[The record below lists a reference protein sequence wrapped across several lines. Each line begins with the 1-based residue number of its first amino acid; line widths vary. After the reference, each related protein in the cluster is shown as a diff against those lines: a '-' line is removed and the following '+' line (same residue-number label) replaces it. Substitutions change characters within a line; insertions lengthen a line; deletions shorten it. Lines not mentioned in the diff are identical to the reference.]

1 MTEEKGTVL
10 LIGKRRSGRTTFAN
24 MLVSGEL
31 KDGPLAPSDTNNNIC
46 ETYAGRGWTV
56 VDTMGFGEPLG
67 GIVPEEYARKM
78 VIDFL
83 NEVKGPYSHIIFVVD
98 ISDILTL
105 EEGCQSSIS
114 IMWNTFLSIFE
125 GGEENFVVLV
135 TKVKSRMWP
144 APATIEEMFPE
155 CKRFLYFN
163 NFAFPEISAIERNG
177 GVAEW
182 RQKELKRIEEEMTA
196 MFKTKPWVEPAIFK
210 IGDEE
215 MKEMA
220 TKIAHRLTSSL
231 VQTQFD
237 TETVYLE
244 QPKLFKI
251 GEKRQLISSVA
262 FWRADDALISS
273 LSSSLDDEPAMFM
286 DCRIRKSSCVDFC
299 SLNWIA
305 SRQTETVTIPVTPQ
319 VLRDKVSMV
328 AKVQKKMENLGKKVK
343 FYSHQCKHLLQ
354 RSLSAS
360 KEVHDLFDKIG
371 MNWDRRD
378 LEPLSTSLQR
388 FVTCMK
394 AGMDLLQHC
403 GDNGGKEQLKVFL
416 TMSSPESGRMFFSKF
431 ALVLRDLDWS
441 LDLVRFL
448 LHNPEAGPSA
458 ESARQSWLSKFWW
471 CNGRLR
477 LVYTGDSEIKLANGA
492 DLVESCVT
500 ADNER
505 HALDQQDLISSYMVN
520 HLSALGNKRSKSL
533 LFSKKGKKN
542 KLSESEIFSYMS
554 ILENRLQRNSPI
566 QGSST
571 SMIPTSFWIPKKL
584 DFMII
589 DFIGSGSFKSVHKC
603 KWLGM
608 EVAIATIHGENSR
621 ADLEAE
627 AGILARVQHPNVVT
641 FIGCTYDE
649 KKQQGFLVTELMETS
664 LRSLISRRLHGFMI
678 SVSIDMLLQIVE
690 AMIHVH
696 DCGVMHRDLKA
707 ENCLVSRVPEDDGYV
722 VKLIDFGESKLRSLE
737 MGSHFK
743 TRNRGTRAWMAPEV
757 IGKEGDESKLYTWSA
772 DVYSFGM
779 TCYEIITGEIP
790 FGTVMGRAR
799 ALPEMICAGHRPVIP
814 DYCPDD
820 LREMM
825 MKCWAHSPEDRP
837 TFKEIRQTLW
847 NLKLCHAIWKTK

>member
-67 GIVPEEYARKM
+67 GIVPEEYARTL

-98 ISDILTL
+98 ISDIQTL
-105 EEGCQSSIS
+105 QGGQSSIS
-114 IMWNTFLSIFE
+114 IMWNTFLGIFE

-163 NFAFPEISAIERNG
+163 DFAFPETSAIEMDG
-177 GVAEW
+177 GVAKW

-196 MFKTKPWVEPAIFK
+196 MFKTKPWVKPAIFK

-220 TKIAHRLTSSL
+220 TKIAHRITSSL

-237 TETVYLE
+237 PETVYLE
-244 QPKLFKI
+244 
-251 GEKRQLISSVA
+251 ISC
-262 FWRADDALISS
+262 LMSS
-273 LSSSLDDEPAMFM
+273 M
-286 DCRIRKSSCVDFC
+286 
-299 SLNWIA
+299 
-305 SRQTETVTIPVTPQ
+305 ETVTIASATQ
-319 VLRDKVSMV
+319 VLRDRVSMV
-328 AKVQKKMENLGKKVK
+328 AKVQEKMENLGKKVK

-360 KEVHDLFDKIG
+360 KEVHDLFNEIG
-371 MNWDRRD
+371 MNWDRRH
-378 LEPLSTSLQR
+378 LELLSTSLWR
-388 FVTCMK
+388 LVTCMK

-403 GDNGGKEQLKVFL
+403 GDNGGKEQLMVFL

-448 LHNPEAGPSA
+448 LHNAEAGLA
-458 ESARQSWLSKFWW
+458 TESERQSWLSKFWW
-471 CNGRLR
+471 CDGRLR

-505 HALDQQDLISSYMVN
+505 HVQDQQDLISSSMVN
-520 HLSALGNKRSKSL
+520 LLSTFGNKLSKLSL
-533 LFSKKGKKN
+533 LFSKLSKLSRLFSKKGKEN
-542 KLSESEIFSYMS
+542 QLSKSEIVSYMS
-554 ILENRLQRNSPI
+554 ILGNRVQRNSPI

-589 DFIGSGSFKSVHKC
+589 DFIGSGSFKSH
-603 KWLGM
+603 
-608 EVAIATIHGENSR
+608 
-621 ADLEAE
+621 
-627 AGILARVQHPNVVT
+627 
-641 FIGCTYDE
+641 Y
-649 KKQQGFLVTELMETS
+649 
-664 LRSLISRRLHGFMI
+664 
-678 SVSIDMLLQIVE
+678 
-690 AMIHVH
+690 
-696 DCGVMHRDLKA
+696 
-707 ENCLVSRVPEDDGYV
+707 
-722 VKLIDFGESKLRSLE
+722 
-737 MGSHFK
+737 
-743 TRNRGTRAWMAPEV
+743 
-757 IGKEGDESKLYTWSA
+757 
-772 DVYSFGM
+772 
-779 TCYEIITGEIP
+779 
-790 FGTVMGRAR
+790 
-799 ALPEMICAGHRPVIP
+799 
-814 DYCPDD
+814 
-820 LREMM
+820 
-825 MKCWAHSPEDRP
+825 
-837 TFKEIRQTLW
+837 
-847 NLKLCHAIWKTK
+847 

>member
-1 MTEEKGTVL
+1 MN
-10 LIGKRRSGRTTFAN
+10 FY
-24 MLVSGEL
+24 
-31 KDGPLAPSDTNNNIC
+31 PPS
-46 ETYAGRGWTV
+46 W
-56 VDTMGFGEPLG
+56 M
-67 GIVPEEYARKM
+67 
-78 VIDFL
+78 
-83 NEVKGPYSHIIFVVD
+83 
-98 ISDILTL
+98 
-105 EEGCQSSIS
+105 
-114 IMWNTFLSIFE
+114 
-125 GGEENFVVLV
+125 
-135 TKVKSRMWP
+135 
-144 APATIEEMFPE
+144 
-155 CKRFLYFN
+155 
-163 NFAFPEISAIERNG
+163 
-177 GVAEW
+177 
-182 RQKELKRIEEEMTA
+182 
-196 MFKTKPWVEPAIFK
+196 
-210 IGDEE
+210 
-215 MKEMA
+215 
-220 TKIAHRLTSSL
+220 
-231 VQTQFD
+231 
-237 TETVYLE
+237 
-244 QPKLFKI
+244 
-251 GEKRQLISSVA
+251 
-262 FWRADDALISS
+262 
-273 LSSSLDDEPAMFM
+273 
-286 DCRIRKSSCVDFC
+286 
-299 SLNWIA
+299 A
-305 SRQTETVTIPVTPQ
+305 SRQIETVTIPSATQ
-319 VLRDKVSMV
+319 ALRYNLSMV
-328 AKVQKKMENLGKKVK
+328 AKVQETMENLGKKVK
-343 FYSHQCKHLLQ
+343 FFSHQCKHLLQ

-371 MNWDRRD
+371 NSMFLNWSD
-378 LEPLSTSLQR
+378 LEPLATSLR
-388 FVTCMK
+388 RLVKCMK
-394 AGMDLLQHC
+394 AGMSLLQHC
-403 GDNGGKEQLKVFL
+403 GDIVGKEQLKVFL

-448 LHNPEAGPSA
+448 LHNPEAGHA
-458 ESARQSWLSKFWW
+458 TESERQSWLSKFWW
-471 CNGRLR
+471 CDGRLR
-477 LVYTGDSEIKLANGA
+477 LVYIGDSEIKLANGE

-505 HALDQQDLISSYMVN
+505 HAQDQQDLISSNMVN
-520 HLSALGNKRSKSL
+520 HLSTFGNKLSKFL
-533 LFSKKGKKN
+533 LFPKKGKKN
-542 KLSESEIFSYMS
+542 KLFESEIVSYMS
-554 ILENRLQRNSPI
+554 ILENRVQRNSPI

-649 KKQQGFLVTELMETS
+649 EKQQGFLVTELMETS
-664 LRSLISRRLHGFMI
+664 LRSLISRRILLGFMI

-707 ENCLVSRVPEDDGYV
+707 ESCLVNPRGLIEGDGYV

-757 IGKEGDESKLYTWSA
+757 IGKEGDESNLYTWST

-799 ALPEMICAGHRPVIP
+799 LLPEMICAGHRPTIP
-814 DYCPDD
+814 DYCPDG

-825 MKCWAHSPEDRP
+825 MKCWAHSPGDRP
-837 TFKEIRQTLW
+837 SFKEIRQTLW
-847 NLKLCHAIWKTK
+847 NLKLCHLEDQIDGGYGNLCAELAPEKWALCYHRGSEAESLK